1 MNLVDTSGWLE
12 YFFDGANAAFF
23 APVIEDTENLI
34 VSVINEYEVYKKIL
48 QIASRQKALRSIT
61 QMKLGKIVP
70 LSEDIALFAA
80 EISIQHKIPM
90 ADSIIYATGKL
101 NNANVWTQDVDF
113 INLPGVKYAKKG

>member
-12 YFFDGANAAFF
+12 YFFDGVNAAFF

-34 VSVINEYEVYKKIL
+34 VSVINEYEVYKKVL
-48 QIASRQKALRSIT
+48 QIANKQKALRSVA
-61 QMKLGKIVP
+61 QMKLGKIIP

-80 EISIQHKIPM
+80 EISIQYKIPM
-90 ADSIIYATGKL
+90 ADSIIYATGML

-113 INLPGVKYAKKG
+113 KNLPRVKYIKKG

>member
-12 YFFDGANAAFF
+12 YFSDGTNAAFF

-34 VSVINEYEVYKKIL
+34 VSVINEYEVYKKVL
-48 QIASRQKALRSIT
+48 QISSRQKALRAIT
-61 QMKLGKIVP
+61 QMKLGNIIP
-70 LSEDIALFAA
+70 LSEEIALFAA
-80 EISIQHKIPM
+80 EISIQYKIPM

-113 INLPGVKYAKKG
+113 INLPCVKYIKKG

>member
-12 YFFDGANAAFF
+12 YFFDGTNAAFF

-34 VSVINEYEVYKKIL
+34 VSVINEYEVYKKVL
-48 QIASRQKALRSIT
+48 QISSRQKALRAIT
-61 QMKLGKIVP
+61 QMKLGNIIS
-70 LSEDIALFAA
+70 LSEEIALFAA
-80 EISIQHKIPM
+80 EISIQYKIPM

-113 INLPGVKYAKKG
+113 INLPCVKYIKKG

>member
-12 YFFDGANAAFF
+12 YFFDGTNAAFF

-34 VSVINEYEVYKKIL
+34 VSVINEYEVYKKVL
-48 QIASRQKALRSIT
+48 QISNRQKALRAIT
-61 QMKLGKIVP
+61 QMKLGNIIP
-70 LSEDIALFAA
+70 LSEEIALFAA
-80 EISIQHKIPM
+80 EISIQYKIPM

-113 INLPGVKYAKKG
+113 INLPCVKYIKKG

>member
-12 YFFDGANAAFF
+12 YFFDGTNAAFF

-34 VSVINEYEVYKKIL
+34 VSVINEYEVYKKVL
-48 QIASRQKALRSIT
+48 QIANRQKALRSVT

-80 EISIQHKIPM
+80 EISIQYKIPM